1 MNILKDLNPVQR
13 DAVTYTDG
21 PLLILA
27 GAGSGKTRVLTY
39 RVAYLIKEKKV
50 NPHNV
55 LAITFTNKAADE
67 MKERIIKLVGKE
79 SQKLWISTFHAA
91 CSRILRQEIKALG
104 YKKNFVV
111 YDDRDS
117 YRLISDCLKGLNID
131 SKQYVP
137 SAILN
142 QISLAKNELDD
153 YEDYA
158 ERANTRFEEIT
169 ASVYK
174 TYQERL
180 VKNNALDFDDLLV
193 LTVRLFQ
200 MFSEILR
207 KYQEKFKYILIDEY
221 QDTNHAQYVLVKL
234 LAEKYRNLC
243 VVGDDDQSVYGWR
256 GADIRNILEFEEDF
270 PEARVVRLEQN
281 YRSTQV
287 ILEAANYVISHN
299 VRRKPKTL
307 WTTNARGEVIA
318 AYQAENEYDE
328 AQFVGR
334 EIERIADLEK
344 RSYRDF
350 AVFYRTNAQSRVL
363 EEIFLRHGIP
373 YKIVGGVKFYERA
386 EIKDIIA
393 YLRVLLN
400 PEDDISLKR
409 IINTPRR
416 SIGKTTLNYVE
427 IFARREEIPL
437 FEAVKRAEE
446 ITQLGKA
453 ALNALKNFNIM
464 MEALKQKVTE
474 ASLREAV
481 DLIANETGY
490 LKALK
495 EENTMEADS
504 RIENIK
510 ELVSVAS
517 SFAQLYPDA
526 GVPEFLERISLLS
539 DIDTFN
545 ATEDAVTLMT
555 IHNAKGL
562 EFPVVFIVGMEEGL
576 FPHSRSLYEESQV
589 EEERRL
595 CYVGITR
602 AKERLYLSHAWRR
615 TVWGTVVHSSPS
627 RFINEIPEHLI
638 QVPEFELTGK
648 EGKVPTM
655 PEAVVAFN
663 VGDHVKHK
671 HFGEG
676 IVIDVQT
683 RGKILVD
690 FQDHGEKTLL
700 LEYAPLEKV

>member
-1 MNILKDLNPVQR
+1 MDILKDLNPVQR
-13 DAVTYTDG
+13 DAVTYTEG

-39 RVAYLIKEKKV
+39 RVAYLIEEKKV
-50 NPHNV
+50 SPYNI

-67 MKERIIKLVGKE
+67 MKERIIKLIGKDA
-79 SQKLWISTFHAA
+79 QKVWISTFHSA
-91 CSRILRQEIKALG
+91 CARILREEIKALG
-104 YKKNFVV
+104 YRKNFVV
-111 YDDRDS
+111 YDDKDS
-117 YRLISDCLKGLNID
+117 YRLVSDCLKELNID
-131 SKQYVP
+131 SKQYAP

-142 QISLAKNELDD
+142 QISLSKNELKD

-158 ERANTRFEEIT
+158 AEANTHFEKIT
-169 ASVYK
+169 ANVFK
-174 TYQERL
+174 LYQEKL
-180 VKNNALDFDDLLV
+180 QKNNALDFDDLLV

-200 MFSEILR
+200 MFPNILR

-270 PEARVVRLEQN
+270 PEAKVVRLEQN
-281 YRSTQV
+281 YRSTQI

-307 WTTNARGEVIA
+307 WTTNARGEAIT
-318 AYQAENEYDE
+318 AYQAEDEYDE
-328 AQFVGR
+328 AQFVAQ
-334 EIERIADLEK
+334 EIERLVNLEN

-350 AVFYRTNAQSRVL
+350 AIFYRTNAQSRVL
-363 EEIFLRHGIP
+363 EEVFLRHGIP
-373 YKIVGGVKFYERA
+373 YKIVGGLKFYERA

-400 PEDDISLKR
+400 PKDDISLKR

-416 SIGKTTLNYVE
+416 NIGKTTLNYLE
-427 IFARREEIPL
+427 LFARRERISL
-437 FEAVKRAEE
+437 YEAIKRAEE
-446 ITQLGKA
+446 ISQLGTA
-453 ALNALKNFNIM
+453 SLNALKNFRDM
-464 MEALKQKVTE
+464 MENLKRKIIE
-474 ASLREAV
+474 ASPREAV
-481 DLIANETGY
+481 DLVANETGY
-490 LKALK
+490 LKAL
-495 EENTMEADS
+495 EEEKTVEADT

-510 ELVSVAS
+510 ELFSVAS
-517 SFAQLYPDA
+517 SFSQLYPEA
-526 GVPEFLERISLLS
+526 GVSEFLERISLLS
-539 DIDTFN
+539 DIDTYN
-545 ATEDAVTLMT
+545 NTEEAVTMMT

-576 FPHSRSLYEESQV
+576 FPHSRSLYEESQL

-615 TVWGTVVHSSPS
+615 TLWGTVVHSSPS
-627 RFINEIPEHLI
+627 RFLSEIPEHLI
-638 QVPEFELTGK
+638 QFPEA
-648 EGKVPTM
+648 EGVGEAAKVPTIQKS
-655 PEAVVAFN
+655 VVTFK
-663 VGDHVKHK
+663 VGDHVKHR

-676 IVIDVQT
+676 VVVDVQE
-683 RGKILVD
+683 RGKIVVN
-690 FQDHGEKTLL
+690 FRGHGEKTLL